1 MSVPFRLLVLSFP
14 AIPGG
19 IGGNGNARWHYFKKV
34 VAAPTLEKTGL
45 AFNFPGMK
53 TGEVW
58 IALVTFLY
66 VDFFGEK
73 TSYLAA

>member
-1 MSVPFRLLVLSFP
+1 MSRYQ
-14 AIPGG
+14 
-19 IGGNGNARWHYFKKV
+19 YFKKV
-34 VAAPTLEKTGL
+34 VAAPTLDKTGL

-66 VDFFGEK
+66 VDFFGEAR
-73 TSYLAA
+73 SMPCRCVVAATLP